1 MSDDKK
7 YCTESKEHF
16 KKKRFK
22 PSALTLLEIRKYQR
36 STYLIMQR
44 IPFFRLLKKITNK
57 ITKQKFSW
65 NSNSLFIMQEI
76 TEYYLLNFL
85 SELNTCASHGK
96 RLTVS
101 ITILNSVERYKT
113 CKQNKRIECFTFESS
128 RL

>member
-1 MSDDKK
+1 MLTILRFVMQVNKK
-7 YCTESKEHF
+7 YCFENNEHSK
-16 KKKRFK
+16 KRRFK

-57 ITKQKFSW
+57 ITKQKFNW

-96 RLTVS
+96 RLTVMLKD
-101 ITILNSVERYKT
+101 IKLAN
-113 CKQNKRIECFTFESS
+113 RIKG
-128 RL
+128 